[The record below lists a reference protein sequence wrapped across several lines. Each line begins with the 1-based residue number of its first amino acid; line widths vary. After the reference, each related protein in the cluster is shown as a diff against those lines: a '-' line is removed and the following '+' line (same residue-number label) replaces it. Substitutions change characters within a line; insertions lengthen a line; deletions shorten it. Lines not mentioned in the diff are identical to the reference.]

1 MTVDLSALS
10 AAADRWD
17 GMAKEFHTQE
27 RAYDRNVRN
36 VSMGPTWS
44 GLSADA
50 ANRRFDITLK
60 EFQKAQTE
68 AKAVASLLRDAHH
81 QFAEV
86 RKQLKSAR
94 AEAIKAGMAVSVEGA
109 VSFDTAD
116 LTEGERNALHHDPS
130 YEDSVGHA
138 VTAWQEYLD
147 QIVKDAEKVDHSV
160 EAALNGVVVDSDP
173 TDGTPAGFNGDAKN
187 HLKDYKP
194 AAKGDKKSG
203 WKGDWKW
210 SLDEWKPS
218 FSASSDPKY
227 GKEGAIKS
235 GFDIF
240 HLSGK
245 GALTNGDFKLAGILD
260 FSTGGRGSANYG
272 FSEKGISAKAE
283 VSAGARGLAEFRAEY
298 GDYGGVYE
306 RGDVFAGG
314 EAGVTAKVTTDN
326 IGLNAKAF
334 YGAKASHSTGIEVGG
349 IGIGAT
355 QEVGTGEGVEYNFG
369 VKKGED
375 GAWRA
380 SIGGFASE
388 VVGAGAG
395 VEITFDPGKF
405 TKTAGDVADAVGLG
419 GAADAVGHGAK
430 SVKDTV
436 TGWFD

>member
-1 MTVDLSALS
+1 
-10 AAADRWD
+10 
-17 GMAKEFHTQE
+17 MAQEFHKQE
-27 RAYDRNVRN
+27 LAYDRDVHGI
-36 VSMGPTWS
+36 SMGSTWS

-94 AEAIKAGMAVSVEGA
+94 ADAIKAGMAVSAEGA
-109 VSFDTAD
+109 VSFDTTD
-116 LTEGERNALHHDPS
+116 LTEGERTALHHDPS
-130 YEDSVGHA
+130 YQDSVGQA

-147 QIVKDAEKVDHSV
+147 QIVKDAEKTDHSV
-160 EAALNGVVVDSDP
+160 QTALNGVVVDSDP
-173 TDGTPAGFNGDAKN
+173 SDGTPAGFNGDAKD
-187 HLKDYKP
+187 HLKDYKA
-194 AAKGDKKSG
+194 AAKDGKKSG
-203 WKGDWKW
+203 GWAGDWKW
-210 SLDEWKPS
+210 SLDEWKRS
-218 FSASSDPKY
+218 FSASADPKY
-227 GKEGAIKS
+227 GKEGSIKS
-235 GFDIF
+235 GFDLF
-240 HLSGK
+240 HLAGK
-245 GALTNGDFKLAGILD
+245 GALTNGDFALAGVLD

-272 FSEKGISAKAE
+272 FSEKGLSAKAE
-283 VSAGARGLAEFRAEY
+283 ISAASRGLAEFRAEY
-298 GDYGGVYE
+298 GDYGGIYE

-314 EAGVTAKVTTDN
+314 EAGVTAKATTDN

-334 YGAKASHSTGIEVGG
+334 YGVKASHSTGVEVAG

-355 QEVGTGEGVEYNFG
+355 QEVGAGEGLEYNFG
-369 VKKGED
+369 IKKRED
-375 GAWRA
+375 GTWKA

-419 GAADAVGHGAK
+419 GAVDAVGHGAK
-430 SVKDTV
+430 SLKDNV